1 MKFDKYLNE
10 DIIPKE
16 TNEAIFTKESDI
28 QRVIFQAER
37 VNWDGKIDDLIEAEF
52 NVSTAN
58 FKMPS
63 HINNYINKML
73 GRLVW
78 RKTLGDEGRMGEI
91 RIKLSMG

>member
-52 NVSTAN
+52 NISTAN

-63 HINNYINKML
+63 HINNYINNMITKKN
-73 GRLVW
+73 R
-78 RKTLGDEGRMGEI
+78 
-91 RIKLSMG
+91 